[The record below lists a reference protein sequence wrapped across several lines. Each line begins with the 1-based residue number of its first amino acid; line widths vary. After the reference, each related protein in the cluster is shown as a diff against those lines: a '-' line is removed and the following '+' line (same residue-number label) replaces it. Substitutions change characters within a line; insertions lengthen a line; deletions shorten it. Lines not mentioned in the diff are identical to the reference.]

1 MNQAKYQTQYV
12 PNVPINDLKPSEF
25 NSRSN
30 TEKQAFGLDTSLER
44 FGLLDPLIVNS
55 APNRKNKIIGGH
67 FRWREAKKLGYKEVP
82 VIYANIPDIEK
93 EKEINLRLNSNIG
106 QWDLEKLFKE
116 FDIEMTI
123 DVGLDDQLEQYWDQT
138 LSVEDDE
145 FDVNK
150 TIASIKTPRT
160 ELGDL
165 IYFGE
170 NGWHRLICQ
179 DSTNPAAVARLVGEN
194 KINILDFDPVYNIG
208 LDYQSGFSAKGK
220 YGSQKINDKKPD
232 EEYRNFLKSA
242 LENGLKHSNP
252 DAHVFCWCDQNY
264 VGMLQGLYKELGI
277 TNKRTC
283 LWVKNSINPTPQTA
297 FNKAYEPCVYGT
309 IGSPYLSPNI
319 HNFNEVLNKEIDSG
333 NRLADSVLDIIDIWL
348 AKRIAGQEYKHPT
361 EKPASLYEKVL
372 RRCSK
377 PGDIV
382 LDLFAGSSPLL
393 SACHQL
399 KRRAF
404 LAELDPVFCD
414 VIVARYR
421 ELTGKEAMYV
431 SAEK

>member
-1 MNQAKYQTQYV
+1 MNQIKYQIQYV
-12 PNVPINDLKPSEF
+12 PTNKLKPAEF
-25 NSRSN
+25 NARTN
-30 TEKQAFGLDTSLER
+30 TEKQALQLDTSIVR
-44 FGLLDPLIVNS
+44 FDLIDPLIVNS
-55 APNRKNKIIGGH
+55 APNRKDKIIGGH

-82 VIYANIPDIEK
+82 VIYVSIPDIKK
-93 EKEINLRLNSNIG
+93 EKELNLRLNSNVG
-106 QWDLEKLFKE
+106 QWDIEKLFKE
-116 FDIEMTI
+116 FDIEMAI
-123 DVGLDDQLEQYWDQT
+123 DVGLDDQLEQYWDQA
-138 LSVEDDE
+138 LSVEDED
-145 FDVNK
+145 FDVDK
-150 TIASIKTPRT
+150 TIASIKTPKT
-160 ELGDL
+160 KIGDL
-165 IYFGE
+165 ISFD
-170 NGWHRLICQ
+170 NDWHRLICG
-179 DSTNPAAVARLVGEN
+179 DSTDPKVVTRLVGDD
-194 KINILDFDPVYNIG
+194 KVNILDFDPIYNIG
-208 LDYQSGFSAKGK
+208 LDYENGFDAKGK
-220 YGSQKINDKKPD
+220 YGSQKINDRKPD

-242 LENGLKHSNP
+242 LENGLKHCNP

-283 LWVKNSINPTPQTA
+283 LWVKNSMNPTPQTA

-309 IGSPYLSPNI
+309 IGSPYLSPSL
-319 HNFNEVLNKEIDSG
+319 HNLNEVLNKEISGG
-333 NRLADSVLDIIDIWL
+333 NRLADDVLDIIDIWL
-348 AKRIAGQEYKHPT
+348 AKRIAGQEYEHPT
-361 EKPASLYEKVL
+361 QKPPSLYEKVL

-377 PGDIV
+377 PGYIV

-414 VIVARYR
+414 VIVARYH